1 MERNTEVTIN
11 VSLSGFNFLMNRK
24 NPIGVTSIK
33 SGIITHPI
41 YFGKCSNPVKIEIVF
56 LLNSISLW
64 DISLRVGL
72 VSDGM
77 NWSIE
82 YMIREK
88 TDSLFESCSAC
99 IENGKIIM
107 KKIDNKIKYLGKNN
121 FFPLNLKNNIIAIL
135 KNRKIPSGLA
145 IVASPAKTNER

>member
-1 MERNTEVTIN
+1 
-11 VSLSGFNFLMNRK
+11 MNRK

-41 YFGKCSNPVKIEIVF
+41 NFGKCSNPVKIEIVF

-64 DISLRVGL
+64 DISLAVG
-72 VSDGM
+72 SDGT

-82 YMIREK
+82 DMIREK
-88 TDSLFESCSAC
+88 TDSVFGTCSAW
-99 IENGKIIM
+99 IDNGKIIM
-107 KKIDNKIKYLGKNN
+107 KKINNEIKYLGKNN

-135 KNRKIPSGLA
+135 KNRKTPSGLV

>member
-1 MERNTEVTIN
+1 M
-11 VSLSGFNFLMNRK
+11 
-24 NPIGVTSIK
+24 GVTSIK
-33 SGIITHPI
+33 SGIITHTRN
-41 YFGKCSNPVKIEIVF
+41 FGKYSNPVKIEIVV

-64 DISLRVGL
+64 DISLGVDL
-72 VSDGM
+72 ISDGM

-88 TDSLFESCSAC
+88 IDSVFEACSAC

-107 KKIDNKIKYLGKNN
+107 KKINNKIKYLGKNN

-135 KNRKIPSGLA
+135 KNMKIPSGLA
-145 IVASPAKTNER
+145 IAAIPAKTNER